1 MGGRTGT
8 SPPEGGVMFIILGI
22 LVVFVI
28 AVVLF
33 LVIGLCEVAHK
44 SDEASDEM
52 LKEYE
57 KRLMRK
63 ALDKNR

>member
-1 MGGRTGT
+1 
-8 SPPEGGVMFIILGI
+8 MFIILGI